1 VSVLE
6 LPGPLDPHV
15 HLRDQEWAH
24 KGTVESETA
33 AALAGG
39 YWAVIDMPNTPPP
52 PTDEAALAARLEL
65 LASRT
70 RCDVA
75 ANLGAGPGSWP
86 HGFGTAP
93 ARVAGLKLYLDATTG
108 DLLLEEPSERQR
120 LMAAWRAASA
130 RPIALHAEGASLE
143 AALAI
148 AARLDARAH
157 VCHVSRRD
165 EVEMVRRARAAGCR
179 VSAGVTPHHLYL
191 TEQDVPRLGP
201 LARVKPELGTA
212 ADRDALWAALVDGT
226 IEVVESDHAPHA
238 LAEKR
243 SPAPP
248 HGVPGLETTLPLL
261 ALAVHEGR
269 ITPERL
275 VEVVT
280 SAPQRLFGL
289 TPPPDTVTRL
299 DLDASWIVEDAALH
313 GSAGWSPFAGMRVRG
328 RVREVRVRG
337 RTTYDGEQV
346 LAAPGAGRVLV
357 PNATNDVLGRPAG
370 EGAHG
375 WSA

>member
-24 KGTVESETA
+24 KGTVGSETA

-39 YWAVIDMPNTPPP
+39 YWAVIDMPNAPPP
-52 PTDEAALAARLEL
+52 PTDEAALAARLDL

-75 ANLGAGPGSWP
+75 ANLGAGPGSWLD
-86 HGFGTAP
+86 GFGGAA

-108 DLLLEEPSERQR
+108 DLLLEEPSERER
-120 LMAAWRAASA
+120 LMTAWRAASE

-148 AARLDARAH
+148 AVRIDARVY

-165 EVEMVRRARAAGCR
+165 EVDMVRRARAGGGR

-191 TEQDVPRLGP
+191 TEQDATRLGP

-212 ADRDALWAALVDGT
+212 ADRDALWAALADGT
-226 IEVVESDHAPHA
+226 IDVVESDHAPHT

-248 HGVPGLETTLPLL
+248 HGVPGLESTLPLL
-261 ALAVHEGR
+261 ALAVREGR
-269 ITPERL
+269 LTAERL
-275 VEVVT
+275 ADVVT

-289 TPPPDTVTRL
+289 TPPPGTVTRL
-299 DLDASWIVEDAALH
+299 DLEASWVIEDSSLH
-313 GSAGWSPFAGMRVRG
+313 GAAGWSPFAGMRVRG
-328 RVREVRVRG
+328 RVLEVRIRD
-337 RTTYDGEQV
+337 RIAYDGERV
-346 LAAPGAGRVLV
+346 LADPGSGRVLV
-357 PNATNDVLGRPAG
+357 P
-370 EGAHG
+370 GAPVHG
-375 WSA
+375 GSSP